1 MKEKQLWSTL
11 RAPPVVPLLINIYFK
26 SKYFPEKKKMRFNS
40 QIEVLL
46 LFFFAGLAAH
56 KKSFEKSVFVYGG
69 CVGNLNLKKAAK
81 I

>member
-1 MKEKQLWSTL
+1 
-11 RAPPVVPLLINIYFK
+11 
-26 SKYFPEKKKMRFNS
+26 MRFNS